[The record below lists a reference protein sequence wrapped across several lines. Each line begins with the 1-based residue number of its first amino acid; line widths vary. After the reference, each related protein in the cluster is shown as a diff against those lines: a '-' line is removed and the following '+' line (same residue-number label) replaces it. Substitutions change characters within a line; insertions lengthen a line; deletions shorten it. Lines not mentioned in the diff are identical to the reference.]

1 MRINV
6 IRRWLC
12 ILIIAALLPGPF
24 SIALAESGAEAPAE
38 AASTYSYDFNLHFQ
52 INPDDFPSRK
62 KARIRGYAE
71 LLDMLDFQGTIIW
84 NQETQSVDL
93 TVSIIPI
100 TSPSAALSFHLY
112 GIPSILYLESPLL
125 GNQTVYFHNEV
136 LMEFAYKVWDNL
148 GIKLQ
153 YPALLYPFS
162 TTYAFSGIQKAWQKK
177 VKDFKKSGSVS
188 YKSLTSIATS
198 WAKSLESD
206 HALKYWITDLAA
218 PLSCEALVRS
228 EFENL
233 PNYLTKQVANKQA
246 LTVKVKNNTVT
257 WRNSEKK
264 TLFKKTTGDDG
275 VEWALT
281 LPATENNYVP
291 SLSFSQKTAEDRMDF
306 TLAGSYVRDKES
318 EAIDSEALPA
328 TLLTISAEGASLPT
342 RWPLAGNFSMSAS
355 VTGAL
360 LPNFSV
366 QITGTGSERGALSL
380 KLSEPLKPD
389 ESPVQLLSCL
399 GTLTPSPEKPAV
411 DYREDRTAQ
420 ATGLFFMNDVS
431 LQELVRKIIRPC
443 VTGILDFIDVAPV
456 SACQSIMDSLT
467 DSGLL
472 DLVLKE

>member
-1 MRINV
+1 MRIHV

-12 ILIIAALLPGPF
+12 MLIIAALLPGQF
-24 SIALAESGAEAPAE
+24 SAALAESSAGAPVE

-52 INPDDFPSRK
+52 INPEVFPSRK

-71 LLDMLDFQGTIIW
+71 LLDMLDFKGRIIW
-84 NQETQSVDL
+84 NQATESVDL
-93 TVSIIPI
+93 TVSVIPV
-100 TSPSAALSFHLY
+100 TSPSAALSLHLY

-125 GNQTVYFHNEV
+125 GDQTVYFHNEV

-177 VKDFKKSGSVS
+177 VKEFKKSGSVS

-198 WAKSLESD
+198 WSKLLETD

-218 PLSCEALVRS
+218 PLSCEALIRS

-233 PNYLTKQVANKQA
+233 PNYLTKQVAQKQA

-257 WRNSEKK
+257 WKNSAKK
-264 TLFKKTTGDDG
+264 TLFKQTTNDDG

-291 SLSFSQKTAEDRMDF
+291 SLSFSRKTADDRMDF
-306 TLAGSYVRDKES
+306 ALSGSYVRGEDAEEINSES
-318 EAIDSEALPA
+318 VPA
-328 TLLTISAEGASLPT
+328 TLLIISAEGTALPA
-342 RWPLAGNFSMSAS
+342 RWPLAGAFSASAS
-355 VTGAL
+355 VAGAL

-366 QITGTGSERGALSL
+366 RITGTGSESGALSL
-380 KLSEPLKPD
+380 TFSQPLQPD
-389 ESPVQLLSCL
+389 EPPVQVLTCS
-399 GTLTPSPEKPAV
+399 GTLTPSEEKPAV
-411 DYREDRTAQ
+411 DYREDRTSQ

-456 SACQSIMDSLT
+456 RACQSIMDSLT